1 MSIACPSGPSASGPD
16 EAATLRGKIDL
27 INGLLSQR
35 DLAARVLDDLSAAL
49 PDRVWL
55 TEVSYEAAGIRAKG
69 NAPSNTL
76 LADYVSRLGSS
87 SSLAEVSLQSSV
99 QRRIRNREYQEFVI
113 QAQVRGARGEM
124 PSGSEAGTE
133 SGDVAAL
140 TGRLEELEKVF
151 SPDKD
156 SAGILRQFQQAA
168 GDLGLKITKFV
179 PANEIPREFYSE
191 WPISIEVTGSRQN
204 LKRFF
209 GSISD
214 LPQLWLIKKF
224 SFNSISAQEADSP
237 IRASLTAQTFF
248 LRETPGHH

>member
-179 PANEIPREFYSE
+179 PGNESPREFYSE